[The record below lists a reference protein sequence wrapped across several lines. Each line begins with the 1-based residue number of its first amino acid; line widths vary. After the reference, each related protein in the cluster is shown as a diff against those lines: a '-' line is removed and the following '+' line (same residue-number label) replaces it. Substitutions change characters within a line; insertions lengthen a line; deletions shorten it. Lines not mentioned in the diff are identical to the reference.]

1 MSQTDPQASLDRLK
15 QTLNQLQQ
23 VITDLEANPQGIPT
37 TALDILSTDTEN
49 FIRELQRIQ
58 PETTPE
64 VVTPVV
70 EVPVDTPGIEV
81 PTTPAPKVKP
91 RRVEPVPRRPRRQP
105 WWQQQKIW
113 IGLASVAI
121 AIVFIWKFTIQT
133 PQLKEE
139 IAQSPRPETSEEVAP
154 VTPEPELPTPAPT
167 VIPKATGPKPTPA
180 LSTEAPKALTP
191 EQRLIAAIQA
201 QLDEVTQPYGDNIV
215 RTIQADFETN
225 TLRITVGDAWYLL
238 REGLQDRL
246 GMEVLELAQLLDFK
260 KMVVEDLAGNFVARN
275 PVVGDR
281 LVIVRRY
288 QDFSGES

>member
-1 MSQTDPQASLDRLK
+1 MSQADPQASLVRLK
-15 QTLNQLQQ
+15 QALAQLQQ
-23 VITDLEANPQGIPT
+23 VVSNLEADPTEIPAA
-37 TALDILSTDTEN
+37 ALDILSNDTESL
-49 FIRELQRIQ
+49 IQQLQRER

-64 VVTPVV
+64 VITPVV
-70 EVPVDTPGIEV
+70 EVPVNTPGIEV
-81 PTTPAPKVKP
+81 PVTPVPKVKP

-113 IGLASVAI
+113 IGVATVAI
-121 AIVFIWKFTIQT
+121 AFIFIWKFTIQT
-133 PQLKEE
+133 PQV
-139 IAQSPRPETSEEVAP
+139 SEEVAQSPGTESTEEVIP
-154 VTPEPELPTPAPT
+154 VTPQPETPTPKVAPNISEPT
-167 VIPKATGPKPTPA
+167 PTPLPSAAPPKP
-180 LSTEAPKALTP
+180 LTP
-191 EQRLIAAIQA
+191 EQRLIAAIQN

-215 RTIQADFETN
+215 RSIQADFETN

-246 GMEVLELAQLLDFK
+246 GMDVLELAQLLDFK

-288 QDFSGES
+288 QDFQGDS

>member
-1 MSQTDPQASLDRLK
+1 MSQADPQASLSRLK
-15 QTLNQLQQ
+15 QTLAQLQQ
-23 VITDLEANPQGIPT
+23 VVADLEAGTAQIPT
-37 TALDILSTDTEN
+37 AALDTLSTDTEN
-49 FIRELQRIQ
+49 LIQQLKREQ
-58 PETTPE
+58 PAAIPE
-64 VVTPVV
+64 AVIPVV
-70 EVPVDTPGIEV
+70 EVPANTPGVEV
-81 PTTPAPKVKP
+81 PTTPVPKVKP

-105 WWQQQKIW
+105 WWQQQKLW
-113 IGLASVAI
+113 LGAATAAI
-121 AIVFIWKFTIQT
+121 AFIFLWKFTTQA
-133 PQLKEE
+133 PQISDE
-139 IAQSPRPETSEEVAP
+139 IAQSPVTEPTEEVSP
-154 VTPEPELPTPAPT
+154 VTPKPETPAPQ
-167 VIPKATGPKPTPA
+167 VAPKVSEPAPVASAEPPKP
-180 LSTEAPKALTP
+180 LTP

-246 GMEVLELAQLLDFK
+246 GMEVLDLAQLLDFK

-288 QDFSGES
+288 QDFQGES

>member
-1 MSQTDPQASLDRLK
+1 MSQADPQASLSRLK
-15 QTLNQLQQ
+15 QTLAQLQQ
-23 VITDLEANPQGIPT
+23 VVADLETSTAQIPT
-37 TALDILSTDTEN
+37 AALDTLSTDTEN
-49 FIRELQRIQ
+49 LIRQLKREQ
-58 PETTPE
+58 PAASPE
-64 VVTPVV
+64 AVTPVV
-70 EVPVDTPGIEV
+70 EVPANTPGVEV
-81 PTTPAPKVKP
+81 PTTPVPKVKP

-105 WWQQQKIW
+105 WWQQQKLW
-113 IGLASVAI
+113 LGAATAAI
-121 AIVFIWKFTIQT
+121 AFIFLWKFTTQT
-133 PQLKEE
+133 PQISEE
-139 IAQSPRPETSEEVAP
+139 IAQSPVTEPTEEVSP
-154 VTPEPELPTPAPT
+154 VTPKPETPAPQ
-167 VIPKATGPKPTPA
+167 VAPKVSEPAPAASAEPPKP
-180 LSTEAPKALTP
+180 LTP

-246 GMEVLELAQLLDFK
+246 GMEVLDLAQLLDFK

-288 QDFSGES
+288 QDFQGES